1 MSSRSGG
8 DLVELAEA
16 ECWELLRSH
25 RVGRVAYDD
34 GTGPH
39 ILPFNYQVT
48 DQLTIRFRTTPHS
61 TLGMRVKDRRVAFE
75 VDEIDEERHTGWSVL
90 VRGRASLAEID
101 LHPTSK
107 GPAAWP
113 RGARPLVV
121 EIEPEA
127 VSGRRLRES

>member
-1 MSSRSGG
+1 MSSWSGG
-8 DLVELAEA
+8 ALVEIAEP

-39 ILPFNYQVT
+39 ILPLNYQVT
-48 DQLTIRFRTTPHS
+48 DQNTIRFRTTPHS
-61 TLGMRVKDRRVAFE
+61 SLGLRVKDRRVAFE
-75 VDEIDEERHTGWSVL
+75 VDEVDEERHAGWSVL
-90 VRGRASLAEID
+90 VRGLASLVDID
-101 LHPTSK
+101 LRPTSE

-121 EIEPEA
+121 EIEAEL
-127 VSGRRLRES
+127 VSGRRLMEP